1 MARLRRR
8 NLLKAAAAASVASV
22 FSRGA
27 AGQEKAAAPAWQ
39 QRVVEYLQRH
49 ARADGGYGWE
59 GQERSH
65 LTPTFAV
72 IGCYKL
78 LGQEPPNKKALAQF
92 IRTHHPRE
100 LRKLEQEHRAFD
112 WQQIQALVWLGEDV
126 SDFRAIVRSW
136 KAPFAYPKQYEQ
148 HGWPVF
154 QQEVAAILSHKLV
167 GLSIE
172 DIPAAFIEYV
182 NSRRRPNG
190 SFNSTP
196 ASDGSQGHVLNT
208 WWGLQALNTLSTDQR
223 PVDWLKSRTIP
234 WLQSCQ
240 LADGAFT
247 YQSPPSD
254 PESKLFGG
262 WDDIAY
268 TWAAVRSLRLLGAEP
283 RDPEA
288 CARSIKSLVSFDGG
302 FSDRQGWLS
311 NPLATYY
318 ALDALVALKAL
329 DSLEFP
335 KRIATKH
342 GSSPPPD
349 LKVFS
354 IQIEAHGQGSP
365 AEAVDLAET
374 LKINLW
380 GAKNAKPEWLARAQ
394 ALANREG
401 VESRFFVANEEYGT
415 WIDVPGLGTYS
426 HMSDIMGPAG
436 SKIPPSLA
444 GQPPVSW
451 NKFRRERLG
460 EPFSAIAAIA
470 TDSKRELKDSKG
482 TVIWELD
489 FKSPF
494 KNAFAGTG
502 YRLIWQFGENEPLVR
517 MLLDD
522 SLQSQSLWLSQ
533 SFGFAAISTYHF
545 GNPDFTNSDPMLM
558 RYRGQLPFVALQD
571 AHGPE
576 PWWFADMTEGFRTL
590 FLATKPT
597 WDGWLEALK
606 NNWVVAVRH
615 DAVSGGQTW
624 MHGMPEVIEVV
635 KKQWRSWQ
643 WWDNPAIKRPPVSIV
658 AIKPGDEFEVG
669 RPERGVAIRVRCAW
683 QNTTQGLPK
692 KPLTELVKLMV
703 AGKQVEPEHVIRR
716 RPNDAIEDDYF
727 LYKWVEAPAGKHTAS
742 ATVRNIATG
751 EESWRPI
758 EFVV

>member
-1 MARLRRR
+1 MTEVSRRKV
-8 NLLKAAAAASVASV
+8 LKATAAAGVAAV
-22 FSRGA
+22 VARGVPA
-27 AGQEKAAAPAWQ
+27 QEKALAPTWHK
-39 QRVVEYLQRH
+39 RVIEYLVRH

-59 GQERSH
+59 GQDRSH

-78 LGQEPPNKKALAQF
+78 LGHEPPNKAALAQF
-92 IRTHHPRE
+92 VRTHHPME
-100 LRKLEQEHRAFD
+100 LKKLEQEHRAFD
-112 WQQIQALVWLGEDV
+112 WQQIQSLVWLGEDV

-154 QQEVAAILSHKLV
+154 QQEVAPILSRKLV
-167 GLSIE
+167 GLPMD
-172 DIPAAFIEYV
+172 DIPAAFVDYV

-190 SFNSTP
+190 SFNSAP
-196 ASDGSQGHVLNT
+196 ANSGGDGHILNT
-208 WWGLQALNTLSTDQR
+208 WWGLQALDALAGGGHE
-223 PVDWLKSRTIP
+223 VKWLKVQLIA
-234 WLQSCQ
+234 WLRECQ
-240 LADGAFT
+240 T
-247 YQSPPSD
+247 S
-254 PESKLFGG
+254 FGG
-262 WDDIAY
+262 FSYQPRGEIGAGKDVAY
-268 TWAAVRSLRLLGAEP
+268 TWAGVRSLALLGE
-283 RDPEA
+283 
-288 CARSIKSLVSFDGG
+288 KSLWPNDCVTYLHSLWRADGG
-302 FSDRQGWLS
+302 FADREDWLS

-318 ALDALVALKAL
+318 AI
-329 DSLEFP
+329 DSLQALSALTNDAGKLP
-335 KRIATKH
+335 GAHRVRPNA
-342 GSSPPPD
+342 PVN

-354 IQIEAHGQGSP
+354 IQLEAHGQGSP
-365 AEAVDLAET
+365 SEAVDLADN
-374 LKINLW
+374 LRIHLW
-380 GAKNAKPEWLARAQ
+380 GAKNAKPEWIACAEALARGQ
-394 ALANREG
+394 AAD
-401 VESRFFVANEEYGT
+401 VKFFVANEEYGT

-426 HMSDIMGPAG
+426 HMSDIVAPAG
-436 SKIPPSLA
+436 MQIGRSLA
-444 GQPPVSW
+444 APEPVSW
-451 NKFRRERLG
+451 PEFRRMRRDPLIRASG
-460 EPFSAIAAIA
+460 F
-470 TDSKRELKDSKG
+470 
-482 TVIWELD
+482 
-489 FKSPF
+489 
-494 KNAFAGTG
+494 
-502 YRLIWQFGENEPLVR
+502 LIWQFGENEPLVR

-522 SLQSQSLWLSQ
+522 SIKQG
-533 SFGFAAISTYHF
+533 GFAAISTFHF

-597 WDGWLEALK
+597 WGGWLEAVR

-624 MHGMPEVIEVV
+624 MHGTPEVIDVV
-635 KKQWRSWQ
+635 RKQWRSWQ
-643 WWDNPAIKRPPVSIV
+643 WWDNPAIKRPLVSIV

-716 RPNDAIEDDYF
+716 RPNDAIEDEYY
-727 LYKWVEAPAGKHTAS
+727 LYKWSEAPHGKYTAS
-742 ATVRNIATG
+742 VTVRNIKPQA
-751 EESWRPI
+751 ESCRPI